1 MKILVT
7 GGAGFIG
14 SHLSEQL
21 LEIGH
26 SVVVIDNLSTGSR
39 ENISHIEQ
47 HKDFTFIQGDILNFN
62 KLAEAFTG
70 VDMVYHLAAAV
81 GVKFVIDNPLASIHI
96 NVLGTENVFR
106 LALERKC
113 KVVLASTSEVYGKND
128 IPHLNEMADRIL
140 GSTSITRWCYAE
152 SKALDEF
159 IAFGYYKHHGLPIVI
174 GRLFNTCG
182 PRQSSR
188 YGMVIP
194 RFIAQALKGE
204 PITVYGSGLQTR
216 AFTFVKDTVKA
227 LIGIGFA
234 EKCIGEVFNIG
245 NEAHATTIKNLATL
259 IKKKTG
265 SRSEIKFISYAEAYE
280 RDFEDMMHRVP
291 DTTKLR
297 TAIGFKADYDLDNIL
312 EQTIHFMKG
321 AHAQALP

>member
-1 MKILVT
+1 
-7 GGAGFIG
+7 
-14 SHLSEQL
+14 
-21 LEIGH
+21 
-26 SVVVIDNLSTGSR
+26 
-39 ENISHIEQ
+39 
-47 HKDFTFIQGDILNFN
+47 
-62 KLAEAFTG
+62 
-70 VDMVYHLAAAV
+70 
-81 GVKFVIDNPLASIHI
+81 
-96 NVLGTENVFR
+96 
-106 LALERKC
+106 
-113 KVVLASTSEVYGKND
+113 
-128 IPHLNEMADRIL
+128 
-140 GSTSITRWCYAE
+140 
-152 SKALDEF
+152 
-159 IAFGYYKHHGLPIVI
+159 
-174 GRLFNTCG
+174 
-182 PRQSSR
+182 
-188 YGMVIP
+188 MVIP